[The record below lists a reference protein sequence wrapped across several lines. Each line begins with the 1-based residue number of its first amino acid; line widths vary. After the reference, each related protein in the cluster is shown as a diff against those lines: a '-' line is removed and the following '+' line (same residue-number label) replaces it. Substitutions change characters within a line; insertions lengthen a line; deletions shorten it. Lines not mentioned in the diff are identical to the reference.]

1 LALLIFT
8 DNFADPPG
16 KSQRFY
22 LVFIRLTTVETELMV
37 DQCHIEIVIT
47 MDVIIDGYNLI
58 GSDQGLHG
66 PLESKRNWLIQR
78 LSQYQQTK
86 RFRVTLVFDGW
97 RSGRNEEV
105 VQGVGGLSV
114 VYSRLDEKADAVII
128 RLAREKGAGSVV
140 VTSDREIRNAVERFD
155 AVAVSAGE
163 FGRILQALDYGQ
175 DVDAEDGELNRP
187 DRGNPKRGSKSERRR
202 NEKLKKLRL

>member
-1 LALLIFT
+1 
-8 DNFADPPG
+8 
-16 KSQRFY
+16 
-22 LVFIRLTTVETELMV
+22 MV

-47 MDVIIDGYNLI
+47 MDVIVDGYNLL

-105 VQGVGGLSV
+105 VQRVGGLLV

-140 VTSDREIRNAVERFD
+140 VTSDREIRNAVERFG

-187 DRGNPKRGSKSERRR
+187 DRGNPRRGSKSERRR

>member
-1 LALLIFT
+1 
-8 DNFADPPG
+8 
-16 KSQRFY
+16 
-22 LVFIRLTTVETELMV
+22 MV

-47 MDVIIDGYNLI
+47 MDVIVDGYNLI

>member
-1 LALLIFT
+1 
-8 DNFADPPG
+8 
-16 KSQRFY
+16 
-22 LVFIRLTTVETELMV
+22 MV

-47 MDVIIDGYNLI
+47 MDVIVDGYNLI

-86 RFRVTLVFDGW
+86 QFRVTLVFDGW

-105 VQGVGGLSV
+105 VQRMGGLSV
-114 VYSRLDEKADAVII
+114 VYSRLDEKADTVII
-128 RLAREKGAGSVV
+128 RLAREKGGGSVV

-163 FGRILQALDYGQ
+163 FVRILHALDYGGAAL
-175 DVDAEDGELNRP
+175 DEEDGETGRP
-187 DRGNPKRGSKSERRR
+187 EKGNQRRGSKVERRR